1 MPMNKKPK
9 EPMKTMAG
17 YPLTEH
23 EESCIRS
30 LKRLARKW
38 HKHTNRLWLFSA
50 NAHLTVLLQEGNG
63 NKEPE
68 FNNSG
73 RVNQNNIVVG
83 AEDIDIPNDGG
94 DW

>member
-1 MPMNKKPK
+1 
-9 EPMKTMAG
+9 MKTVAG
-17 YPLTEH
+17 HELTEH

-30 LKRLARKW
+30 LKRLAKKW

-50 NAHLTVLLQEGNG
+50 NSHLCVLLKEGNG
-63 NKEPE
+63 NTEKE
-68 FNNSG
+68 FDSNG
-73 RVNQNNIVVG
+73 QVNQNNIVVG

>member
-1 MPMNKKPK
+1 MK
-9 EPMKTMAG
+9 PMKTMAG

-38 HKHTNRLWLFSA
+38 YKNTNRLWLFSA
-50 NAHLTVLLQEGNG
+50 NEHLHAMLSEGNG
-63 NKEPE
+63 NMEPE
-68 FNNSG
+68 YTPGGGVGGG
-73 RVNQNNIVVG
+73 RVNKNNCIC
-83 AEDIDIPNDGG
+83 EIDIPNDGG